1 MMKLH
6 FRGNKFI
13 EIVIYSLA
21 IGIGMVLML
30 ITRHSFW
37 YVLPYILLEII
48 LLYFLLTFRYVTDN
62 NTVKIQYGFLNVKS
76 IDIQNIQKIIIQ
88 DKQKGEPKITPHRI
102 EIQYDKTKKIE
113 VSPKD
118 TVGFV
123 ENIERINPGIEII

>member
-76 IDIQNIQKIIIQ
+76 IGIQNIQKIIIQ
-88 DKQKGEPKITPHRI
+88 DKQKGEPKITPLRI

>member
-88 DKQKGEPKITPHRI
+88 DKQKGEPKITPLRI
-102 EIQYDKTKKIE
+102 EIQYDKTNKIE

-123 ENIERINPGIEII
+123 ENIERINPRIEII

>member
-76 IDIQNIQKIIIQ
+76 IDIQNFQKIIIQ
-88 DKQKGEPKITPHRI
+88 DKQKGEPKITPLRI
-102 EIQYDKTKKIE
+102 EIQYDKTNKIV

-123 ENIERINPGIEII
+123 ENIERINPRIEII

>member
-88 DKQKGEPKITPHRI
+88 DKQKGEPRITPLRI
-102 EIQYDKTKKIE
+102 EIQYDKTNKIV

-123 ENIERINPGIEII
+123 ENIERINPRIEII

>member
-1 MMKLH
+1 MMKLY

-13 EIVIYSLA
+13 EIVIYSCA

-88 DKQKGEPKITPHRI
+88 DKQKGEPKITPLRI
-102 EIQYDKTKKIE
+102 EIQYDKTNKIV

>member
-6 FRGNKFI
+6 FRGNKLI

-88 DKQKGEPKITPHRI
+88 DKQKGEPKITPLRI
-102 EIQYDKTKKIE
+102 EIQYDKTNKIV

>member
-88 DKQKGEPKITPHRI
+88 DKQKGEPKITPLRI
-102 EIQYDKTKKIE
+102 EIQYDKTNKIV

-123 ENIERINPGIEII
+123 ENIEILA

>member
-88 DKQKGEPKITPHRI
+88 DKQKGEPKITPLRI
-102 EIQYDKTKKIE
+102 EIQYDKTNKIV

>member
-1 MMKLH
+1 MMKLY
-6 FRGNKFI
+6 FGGNKFI
-13 EIVIYSLA
+13 EIVIYSCA
-21 IGIGMVLML
+21 IGIGMILML

-88 DKQKGEPKITPHRI
+88 DKQKGEIKITPLRI

>member
-88 DKQKGEPKITPHRI
+88 DKQKGEIKITPLRI

>member
-1 MMKLH
+1 MMKLY

-62 NTVKIQYGFLNVKS
+62 NTVKQYGFLNVKS

-88 DKQKGEPKITPHRI
+88 DKQKGEPKITPLRI
-102 EIQYDKTKKIE
+102 EIQYDKTNKIV

-123 ENIERINPGIEII
+123 ENIERINPG

>member
-13 EIVIYSLA
+13 EIVIYSCA
-21 IGIGMVLML
+21 IGIGMILML

-76 IDIQNIQKIIIQ
+76 ISIQNFQKIIIQ
-88 DKQKGEPKITPHRI
+88 DKQKGEPKITPLRI
-102 EIQYDKTKKIE
+102 EIQYDKTNKIV

>member
-1 MMKLH
+1 MKLY
-6 FRGNKFI
+6 FKGNKFI

-21 IGIGMVLML
+21 IGIGAVLLL

-37 YVLPYILLEII
+37 YVLPYIFTEII
-48 LLYFLLTFRYVTDN
+48 LLFFLLTFRYMIVN
-62 NTVKIQYGFLNVKS
+62 QLIKIQYGFMNFKS
-76 IDIQNIQKIIIQ
+76 IDIQTINKIIIH

-102 EIQYDKTKKIE
+102 EIQYNKTKKIV

>member
-76 IDIQNIQKIIIQ
+76 IDIQNIHKIIIQ

-102 EIQYDKTKKIE
+102 EIQYDKTKRL
-113 VSPKD
+113 VVLPKD

-123 ENIERINPGIEII
+123 ENIERINPRIEII

>member
-62 NTVKIQYGFLNVKS
+62 NTVKKQYGFLNVKS

-88 DKQKGEPKITPHRI
+88 DKQKGEPKITPLRI
-102 EIQYDKTKKIE
+102 EIQYDKTNKIV

>member
-1 MMKLH
+1 
-6 FRGNKFI
+6 
-13 EIVIYSLA
+13 
-21 IGIGMVLML
+21 ML

-88 DKQKGEPKITPHRI
+88 DKQKGEPKITPLRI

>member
-88 DKQKGEPKITPHRI
+88 DKQKGEPKNTPLRI
-102 EIQYDKTKKIE
+102 EIQYDKTNKIV

>member
-13 EIVIYSLA
+13 EIVIYSCA
-21 IGIGMVLML
+21 IGIGMILML

-88 DKQKGEPKITPHRI
+88 DKQKGEPKITPLRI

-123 ENIERINPGIEII
+123 ENIERINPRIEII

>member
-6 FRGNKFI
+6 FRGNKLI

-88 DKQKGEPKITPHRI
+88 DKQKGEPKITPLRI
-102 EIQYDKTKKIE
+102 EIQYDKTNKIV

-123 ENIERINPGIEII
+123 ENIERINPRIEII

>member
-1 MMKLH
+1 MMKLY
-6 FRGNKFI
+6 FGGNKFI
-13 EIVIYSLA
+13 EIVIYSCA
-21 IGIGMVLML
+21 IGIGMILML

-88 DKQKGEPKITPHRI
+88 DKQKGEIKITPLRI
-102 EIQYDKTKKIE
+102 EIQYDKTNKIV

>member
-76 IDIQNIQKIIIQ
+76 IDIQNFQKIIIQ
-88 DKQKGEPKITPHRI
+88 DKQKGEPKITPLRI
-102 EIQYDKTKKIE
+102 EIQYDKTNKIV

>member
-1 MMKLH
+1 MMKLY
-6 FRGNKFI
+6 FGGNKFI
-13 EIVIYSLA
+13 EIVIYSCA
-21 IGIGMVLML
+21 IGIGMILML

-76 IDIQNIQKIIIQ
+76 IGIQNIQKIIIQ
-88 DKQKGEPKITPHRI
+88 DKQKGEPKITPLRI

-123 ENIERINPGIEII
+123 ENIERINPRIEII

>member
-1 MMKLH
+1 MMKLY
-6 FRGNKFI
+6 FGGNKFI
-13 EIVIYSLA
+13 EIVIYSCA
-21 IGIGMVLML
+21 IGIGMILML

-76 IDIQNIQKIIIQ
+76 IGIQNIQKIIIQ
-88 DKQKGEPKITPHRI
+88 DKQKGEPKITPLRI

-123 ENIERINPGIEII
+123 ENIEKINPWIEII

>member
-76 IDIQNIQKIIIQ
+76 IGIQNIQKIIIQ

>member
-76 IDIQNIQKIIIQ
+76 ISIQNFQKIIIQ
-88 DKQKGEPKITPHRI
+88 DKQKGEPKITPLRI
-102 EIQYDKTKKIE
+102 EIQYDKTNKIV

>member
-13 EIVIYSLA
+13 EIVIYSCA
-21 IGIGMVLML
+21 IGIGMILML

-88 DKQKGEPKITPHRI
+88 DKQKGEIKITPLRI

-123 ENIERINPGIEII
+123 ENIERINPRIEII

>member
-1 MMKLH
+1 MMKLY
-6 FRGNKFI
+6 FGGNKFI
-13 EIVIYSLA
+13 EIVIYSCA
-21 IGIGMVLML
+21 IGIGMILML

-76 IDIQNIQKIIIQ
+76 IDIQNFQKIIIQ
-88 DKQKGEPKITPHRI
+88 DKQKGEPKNTPLRI
-102 EIQYDKTKKIE
+102 EIQYDKTNKIV

>member
-88 DKQKGEPKITPHRI
+88 DKQKGEPKITTLRI
-102 EIQYDKTKKIE
+102 AIQYDKTNKIV

>member
-76 IDIQNIQKIIIQ
+76 IDIQNIQKIIIH

-102 EIQYDKTKKIE
+102 EIQYDKTNKIV

>member
-1 MMKLH
+1 MMKLY
-6 FRGNKFI
+6 FGGNKFI
-13 EIVIYSLA
+13 EIVIYSCA
-21 IGIGMVLML
+21 IGIGMILML

-88 DKQKGEPKITPHRI
+88 DKQKGEPKITPLRI

-123 ENIERINPGIEII
+123 ENIERINPRIEII

>member
-1 MMKLH
+1 MMKLY
-6 FRGNKFI
+6 FGGNKFI
-13 EIVIYSLA
+13 EIVIYSCA
-21 IGIGMVLML
+21 IGIGMILML

-76 IDIQNIQKIIIQ
+76 ISIQNFQKIIIQ
-88 DKQKGEPKITPHRI
+88 DKQKGEPKITPLRI

-123 ENIERINPGIEII
+123 ENIERINPRIEII

>member
-1 MMKLH
+1 MMKLY
-6 FRGNKFI
+6 FGGNKFI
-13 EIVIYSLA
+13 EIVIYSCA
-21 IGIGMVLML
+21 IGIGMILIL

-88 DKQKGEPKITPHRI
+88 DKQKGEPKITPLRI
-102 EIQYDKTKKIE
+102 EIQYDKTNKIV

-123 ENIERINPGIEII
+123 ENVERINPGIEII

>member
-1 MMKLH
+1 MMKLL

-13 EIVIYSLA
+13 EIVIYSIA

-37 YVLPYILLEII
+37 YLVPYILLEII
-48 LLYFLLTFRYVTDN
+48 LLYFLITFRYVIVN
-62 NTVKIQYGFLNVKS
+62 QTVKVQYGFLNVKS
-76 IDIQNIQKIIIQ
+76 IGIQYIHKIIIQ

-102 EIQYDKTKKIE
+102 EIQYDKAKKIE

-123 ENIERINPGIEII
+123 EIIERINPGIEII

>member
-1 MMKLH
+1 MMKLY

-62 NTVKIQYGFLNVKS
+62 NTVKKQYGFLNVKS

-88 DKQKGEPKITPHRI
+88 DKQKGEPKITPLRI
-102 EIQYDKTKKIE
+102 EIQYDKTNKIV

>member
-21 IGIGMVLML
+21 IGIGMILML

-48 LLYFLLTFRYVTDN
+48 LFCFLLTFRYVIDN
-62 NTVKIQYGFLNVKS
+62 QTVKIQYGFLNVKS
-76 IDIQNIQKIIIQ
+76 IGIQNINKIIIQ

-102 EIQYDKTKKIE
+102 EIQYDKTKRL
-113 VSPKD
+113 VVLPKD

-123 ENIERINPGIEII
+123 ENIERINPRIEII

>member
-76 IDIQNIQKIIIQ
+76 IGIQNIHKIIIQ

-102 EIQYDKTKKIE
+102 EIQYDKTKRL
-113 VSPKD
+113 VVLPKD

-123 ENIERINPGIEII
+123 ENIERINPRIEII

>member
-1 MMKLH
+1 MMKLY
-6 FRGNKFI
+6 FGGNKFI
-13 EIVIYSLA
+13 EIVIYSCA
-21 IGIGMVLML
+21 IGIGMILML

-76 IDIQNIQKIIIQ
+76 IGIQNIQKIIIQ

-123 ENIERINPGIEII
+123 ENMERINPGIEII